1 MGRVT
6 SLDGSPIAFDR
17 MGSGPPVVLVHAGF
31 VDRRSCLLVAHELAS
46 RFTVVLVD
54 RRGRGDSG
62 PYREDHRIEREF
74 EDVAAIVGALGGPVT
89 LVGHSSSAWYVLY
102 GARLAGGVHRLVLY
116 EPPPL
121 WIVPAR
127 VVGEID
133 AAVKAGAVDDAV
145 EHLLV
150 GATRMPPT
158 EAAVIRGSPVWQQL
172 AANAGAFVP
181 ELDAGRR
188 FRFDPMLFRDF
199 STPTLLLLGTE
210 SPPFLRP
217 ITEQVAAA
225 LPDARIRELD
235 RQGHGAMSTA
245 PALFA
250 AVVAAF
256 TDDDELETTAKERGS
271 SVS

>member
-1 MGRVT
+1 MTSIRSIRGLFTLNVRSTPTPLAIRRTVIERVIPPPRRRMTTPSKTWIRSRLPSTTLALTRTVSPAASSGRSVRSWSATISSSTFTRVHLHRSPAGGCGLSHGEMPLGARVWSRSARPTAEYNPIRPASAYPRPVRDREVAMGRVT

-17 MGSGPPVVLVHAGF
+17 MGSGPSVVLVHAGF

-121 WIVPAR
+121 W
-127 VVGEID
+127 
-133 AAVKAGAVDDAV
+133 
-145 EHLLV
+145 
-150 GATRMPPT
+150 
-158 EAAVIRGSPVWQQL
+158 
-172 AANAGAFVP
+172 
-181 ELDAGRR
+181 
-188 FRFDPMLFRDF
+188 
-199 STPTLLLLGTE
+199 
-210 SPPFLRP
+210 
-217 ITEQVAAA
+217 
-225 LPDARIRELD
+225 
-235 RQGHGAMSTA
+235 
-245 PALFA
+245 
-250 AVVAAF
+250 
-256 TDDDELETTAKERGS
+256 
-271 SVS
+271 